1 MVNPKTD
8 LATTYRKYFCL
19 ELFSLAHTVTQL
31 GKIWADNASCF
42 LPVPKGN
49 NDLLI
54 PILKSY
60 IEQVTDS

>member
-1 MVNPKTD
+1 MINPEAD
-8 LATTYRKYFCL
+8 LTTTYRKYFCL
-19 ELFSLAHTVTQL
+19 ELFSLTHTATQL
-31 GKIWADNASCF
+31 GKIWADNSSSF

-60 IEQVTDS
+60 IEEVTDS